1 MDITTKEQYNIDKPF
16 FHWSTYD
23 ELEMFIKIFDSIE
36 EEKKVYIILK
46 KFFRTDYM
54 YQDLFHQYLPI
65 DTLRLDAMILFFNDY
80 PQYFQNTVV
89 EFYKLNDDKI
99 TDKNVKE
106 QYDLIFEQ
114 INLSINIHQF

>member
-1 MDITTKEQYNIDKPF
+1 MKTKQHNIEEPF

-23 ELEMFIKIFDSIE
+23 ELDMFIKIFNSIE

-54 YQDLFHQYLPI
+54 EQDRFHQYLPI
-65 DTLRLDAMILFFNDY
+65 ETLRLDAMILFFNDF
-80 PQYFQNTVV
+80 PQYFQNTVI
-89 EFYKLNDDKI
+89 EFYKLNKDKI
-99 TDKNVKE
+99 TDENVIKE
-106 QYDLIFEQ
+106 YDLIFEQ